1 MTERT
6 ASRTASAGGVGAPK
20 SRAFVPARG
29 AAGVARWVIVCLL
42 RAALP
47 ALMFHFVFRV
57 LFFVF
62 HVYLFELIFDMGVL
76 LFDILFCL

>member
-1 MTERT
+1 MRRKAERLYP
-6 ASRTASAGGVGAPK
+6 RGV
-20 SRAFVPARG
+20 
-29 AAGVARWVIVCLL
+29 
-42 RAALP
+42 LP
-47 ALMFHFVFRV
+47 ALRGGSLSACCVRPFLPSYLFHFVFRV